1 MRLLP
6 WPGQIE
12 GLRYRPTLQREQP
25 VDGHGEGLGR
35 RRREIALIG
44 IVALMAS
51 FEWSGTAAAPITWA
65 KRGAF
70 EACLE
75 QSLDEWLRAQ
85 AELVVNE
92 DAAAGRLDDAAVA
105 RWTVDALASCQGRAG
120 PADADSED
128 RFTKHMARWRH
139 HIYDLA
145 SSIRQKGASD

>member
-1 MRLLP
+1 MIMVR
-6 WPGQIE
+6 G
-12 GLRYRPTLQREQP
+12 RS
-25 VDGHGEGLGR
+25 R
-35 RRREIALIG
+35 RRWEIALIG

-51 FEWSGTAAAPITWA
+51 VEWGSADAAAITWT
-65 KRGAF
+65 KQGAF

-75 QSLDEWLRAQ
+75 RNLEEWLKAQ

-92 DAAAGRLDDAAVA
+92 DAAAAQIDDAAVA
-105 RWTVDALASCQGRAG
+105 RWTVDTLASCQARAG
-120 PADADSED
+120 HEDADSED